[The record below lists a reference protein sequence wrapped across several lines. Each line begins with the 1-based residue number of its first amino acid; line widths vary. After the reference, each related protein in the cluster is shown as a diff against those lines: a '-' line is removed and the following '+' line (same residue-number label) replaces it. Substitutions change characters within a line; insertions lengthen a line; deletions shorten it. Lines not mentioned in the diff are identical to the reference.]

1 MATHCAALR
10 LSLYGR
16 TKAGTVYF
24 DLLSGL
30 PYDRGNGHAFL
41 GVVYEQHG
49 GSRYDLPGISAGSV
63 SVAASGL
70 GTVISASISY
80 ADTGADQFQHG
91 RSPTLSCIWAG
102 TDAVAECGAGI
113 LDINGRRG
121 SRSAK
126 LIQTAVDDRKEM
138 TWDR

>member
-1 MATHCAALR
+1 MAAHRAALR
-10 LSLYGR
+10 LSLYSR
-16 TKAGTVYF
+16 TNAGEVYF
-24 DLLSGL
+24 DLLFGL
-30 PYDRGNGHAFL
+30 PCDRSTGHAFL
-41 GVVYEQHG
+41 GVVYERYG
-49 GSRYDLPGISAGSV
+49 GSRHDLPGISAGSV
-63 SVAASGL
+63 SVASSRL

-80 ADTGADQFQHG
+80 SDTGADQFQHG
-91 RSPTLSCIWAG
+91 RSPTSTNIWPGA
-102 TDAVAECGAGI
+102 DAVAECGAGI